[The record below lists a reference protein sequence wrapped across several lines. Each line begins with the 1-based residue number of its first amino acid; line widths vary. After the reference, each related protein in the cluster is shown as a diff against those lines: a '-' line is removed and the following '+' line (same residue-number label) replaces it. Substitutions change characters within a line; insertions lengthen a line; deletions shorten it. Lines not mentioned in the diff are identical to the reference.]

1 MDSTVAVYCRSFS
14 CHPTCFTSQTLIAHP
29 FWGQPATIFE
39 SPLANSVSGRF
50 LFVCQEHAY
59 PADELMPLSCQGR
72 YRGTQPNRGDI
83 DDALGK

>member
-1 MDSTVAVYCRSFS
+1 MDSAEVLAVTPLVVWAKLSL
-14 CHPTCFTSQTLIAHP
+14 HICFGA
-29 FWGQPATIFE
+29 IFE
-39 SPLANSVSGRF
+39 SSLANSVSGRF

-72 YRGTQPNRGDI
+72 YRGTQPSRGDI